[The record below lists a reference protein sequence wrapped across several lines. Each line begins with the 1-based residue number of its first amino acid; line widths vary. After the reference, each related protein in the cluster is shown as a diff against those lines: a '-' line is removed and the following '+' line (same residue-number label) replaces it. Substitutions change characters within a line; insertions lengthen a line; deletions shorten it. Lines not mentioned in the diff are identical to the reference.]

1 MNPQCER
8 KSMLEDKDLKKKILP
23 TYLTRPRQ
31 AIKQAV
37 MDTKAKYKKISKKM
51 Y

>member
-1 MNPQCER
+1 MNPQRER
-8 KSMLEDKDLKKKILP
+8 KSMLEDKDLKRKILP
-23 TYLTRPRQ
+23 NYLTKPRQ

-37 MDTKAKYKKISKKM
+37 MDTKAKYKKITSKL